1 MFFETDPAKRAEW
14 RPIKEFRE
22 GPGTTD
28 ELVIVI
34 DINDPKGVTVAYVD
48 DVYYEGGPWT
58 HFAELPLL
66 TDEMVEKLKE
76 EM

>member
-14 RPIKEFRE
+14 RPIKEAHE
-22 GPGTTD
+22 GHGP
-28 ELVIVI
+28 VVVI
-34 DINDPKGVTVAYVD
+34 DINDPGGVTIAWSD
-48 DVYYEGGPWT
+48 DIYEGCPWT